1 MHPNLAYL
9 FCIPKKRKELKN
21 VCSLQKGNQLKDDA
35 LPDDFF
41 DMVLSAIDFQVNKK
55 KNKKMR
61 KKLNKICKN
70 AFIPESEKK
79 KTKKK
84 HKK

>member
-55 KNKKMR
+55 KNKK
-61 KKLNKICKN
+61 N
-70 AFIPESEKK
+70 EKE
-79 KTKKK
+79 T
-84 HKK
+84 